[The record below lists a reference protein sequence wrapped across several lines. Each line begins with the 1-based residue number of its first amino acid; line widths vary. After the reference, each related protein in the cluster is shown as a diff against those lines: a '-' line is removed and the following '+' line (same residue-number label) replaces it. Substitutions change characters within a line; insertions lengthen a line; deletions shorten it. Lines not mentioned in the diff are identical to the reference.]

1 METFFFFFSAILIG
15 TAIAVNIMFLAYLV
29 GKYFSAPRCPHCGKV
44 LHKSKDTRQYE
55 TLIEHVSPP
64 ESGEIPQRHYYKC
77 RNKKCYI
84 SDKLFWDLFGD
95 HYCEKGVGRD
105 FTRWIM
111 EQENNGK
118 LMETKKVR

>member
-1 METFFFFFSAILIG
+1 METFFFFFSAILTG
-15 TAIAVNIMFLAYLV
+15 TAIGAVIVFLVYLA
-29 GKYFSAPRCPHCGKV
+29 GKYLSAMRCPHCGKI

-95 HYCEKGVGRD
+95 YYVEKNVD
-105 FTRWIM
+105 YNFTRWVM
-111 EQENNGK
+111 EQKNNGK
-118 LMETKKVR
+118 SMDVKKVR